1 VSDLIPVAAAVI
13 FRLDGNYVQILSAKR
28 AAGEF
33 LEHQWEFPG
42 GKFEPGESAEE
53 ALHRELLEELGI
65 ELEVESQLLAE
76 SADGGWEMGNGY
88 VLYPFLAQIAK
99 GQQIVLGPQHSEIKW
114 LELADAE
121 SVDWVKADLA
131 PLRAAV
137 ARLRRL

>member
-1 VSDLIPVAAAVI
+1 MSDLIPVAAAVI
-13 FRLDGNYVQILSAKR
+13 FRFEGNNLQILSAKR

-42 GKFEPGESAEE
+42 GKFEPGESAEQ
-53 ALHRELLEELGI
+53 ALRRELIEELGV

-88 VLYPFLAQIAK
+88 VLYPFLAQIAE
-99 GQQIVLGPQHSEIKW
+99 GQQIVLGPQHSEIRW
-114 LELADAE
+114 LDLADAE
-121 SVDWVKADLA
+121 SVNWVEADVA

-137 ARLRRL
+137 ARLLRL